1 MVIKVLL
8 AVLAFI
14 VLQQVITRL
23 IRKMF
28 HFPAPAFIGR
38 FLDSDFRRKF
48 QPPDKILQRSGIENG
63 MNVLEV
69 GCGSGAFTT
78 STARAVGEGGKV
90 YGLDIQTKML
100 KQLRRKLSKNKN
112 NDIRN
117 MVITSGN
124 AYNLPYKD
132 NVFDLA
138 YMVTVLPEIPD
149 RNKALQEIRRVLKP
163 GGVLAVSEFLPDP
176 DYPWKSTTVRICS
189 DAGFILDR
197 VSGNFW
203 NYTARFTKQKK

>member
-8 AVLAFI
+8 AILAFI
-14 VLQQVITRL
+14 VLQQAISRL
-23 IRKMF
+23 IRKRF
-28 HFPAPAFIGR
+28 HFPAPAFIGP

-48 QPPDKILQRSGIENG
+48 QPPDKILKRSGIKNG

-69 GCGSGAFTT
+69 GCGSGAFIT
-78 STARAVGEGGKV
+78 STARAVGESGKV

-100 KQLRRKLSKNKN
+100 KQLRRKLSKNEN

-117 MVITSGN
+117 MVITSGS

-132 NVFDLA
+132 NIFDLA
-138 YMVTVLPEIPD
+138 YMITVLPEIPD
-149 RNKALQEIRRVLKP
+149 RNKALQEIKRVLKP

-197 VSGNFW
+197 ISGNFW
-203 NYTARFTKQKK
+203 NYTARFTK